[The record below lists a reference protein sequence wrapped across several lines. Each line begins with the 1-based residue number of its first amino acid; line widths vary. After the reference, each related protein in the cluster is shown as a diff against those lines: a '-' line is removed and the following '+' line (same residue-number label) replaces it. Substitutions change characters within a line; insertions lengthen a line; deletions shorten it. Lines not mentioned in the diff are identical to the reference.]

1 MLNTDLEDIIH
12 KAEETKI
19 ILDFYFLL
27 VVFIIIWLLLGRTS
41 GALLAI
47 LIVFI
52 AIYGTNEISGVQSI
66 SHLNSEYQGQEIV
79 IENMSSSP
87 FALSLRYKLALHLP
101 IMFTGIVQTINRFRG
116 DQKFMLTRQL
126 ACSLVMNS
134 TNKVVYRTRM
144 TQDPPSKIIF
154 LCQHSSY
161 LFDVFSFW
169 AFIPK
174 THKLTAFNDVTRGL
188 KPEIIGKIW
197 YAFAENLYGVYPI
210 DRADKENLKAQV
222 SEFVDMIT
230 REDNRVFTIWPSGD
244 VWDKTAP
251 NGVKQFKLGA
261 FFMSMFTG
269 VPVCVI
275 HGRMSSDEKKYIVEQ
290 SDIIYP
296 PEVSNKESTYVKF
309 YENESHRSTVDEYR
323 LRVENIYREMDERI
337 YNEFSEKQL

>member
-1 MLNTDLEDIIH
+1 MINTDLEDIIH
-12 KAEETKI
+12 KAEETKVD
-19 ILDFYFLL
+19 LDFY
-27 VVFIIIWLLLGRTS
+27 T
-41 GALLAI
+41 LLAI
-47 LIVFI
+47 FLGIWLVFHRSPEMLI
-52 AIYGTNEISGVQSI
+52 AIGILFLVVYGTNETLGIQRIVQRN
-66 SHLNSEYQGQEIV
+66 LEDQGREIV
-79 IENMSSSP
+79 IENTSSSP

-101 IMFTGIVQTINRFRG
+101 IMFTGIIQTINRFRG

-134 TNKVVYRTRM
+134 TRKVIYRTRM

-197 YAFAENLYGVYPI
+197 YAFAKNLYGVYPI
-210 DRADKENLKAQV
+210 NRDDKDNLKTQV

-230 REDNRVFTIWPSGD
+230 KEDNRVFTIWPSGD
-244 VWDKTAP
+244 IWDKTAP
-251 NGVKQFKLGA
+251 NGVRQFKLGA

-269 VPVCVI
+269 VPVCMI
-275 HGRMSSDEKKYIVEQ
+275 HGRMSKDETSYIVEQ

-296 PEVSNKESTYVKF
+296 PEVNNKESTYIQF
-309 YENESHRSTVDEYR
+309 YENESHRGAVDEYR
-323 LRVENIYREMDERI
+323 LRVENIYREMDERL
-337 YNEFSEKQL
+337 YNELNE

>member
-1 MLNTDLEDIIH
+1 MINTDLEDIIH
-12 KAEETKI
+12 KAEETKVD
-19 ILDFYFLL
+19 LDFY
-27 VVFIIIWLLLGRTS
+27 T
-41 GALLAI
+41 LLAI
-47 LIVFI
+47 FLGIWLVFHRSPEMLI
-52 AIYGTNEISGVQSI
+52 AIGILFLVVYGTNETLGIQRIVQRN
-66 SHLNSEYQGQEIV
+66 LEDQGQEIV
-79 IENMSSSP
+79 IENTSSSP

-101 IMFTGIVQTINRFRG
+101 IMFTGIIQTINRFRG
-116 DQKFMLTRQL
+116 DQKFMLSRQL

-144 TQDPPSKIIF
+144 TRDPPSKIIF

-169 AFIPK
+169 AFLPK

-197 YAFAENLYGVYPI
+197 YAFAQNLCGVYPI
-210 DRADKENLKAQV
+210 DRADKENLKIQV

-230 REDNRVFTIWPSGD
+230 KEDNRVFTIWPSGD
-244 VWDKTAP
+244 VWDKSAP
-251 NGVKQFKLGA
+251 NGVRQFKLGA

-275 HGRMSSDEKKYIVEQ
+275 HGRMSGDERNYIVEQ

-296 PEVSNKESTYVKF
+296 PEVSDKESTYVQF
-309 YENESHRSTVDEYR
+309 YENESRRSAVDDYR
-323 LRVENIYREMDERI
+323 LRIENIYREMDERI
-337 YNEFSEKQL
+337 YKELNE